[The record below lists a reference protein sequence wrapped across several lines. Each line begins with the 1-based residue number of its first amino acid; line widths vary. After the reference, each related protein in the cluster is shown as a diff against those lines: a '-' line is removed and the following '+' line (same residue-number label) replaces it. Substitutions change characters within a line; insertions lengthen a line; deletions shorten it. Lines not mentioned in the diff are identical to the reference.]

1 MKTIKL
7 LILFATISLFTTAP
21 FNAAEARD
29 CSDPKGFHQ
38 KLMCKKLLES
48 LEFGK
53 SSDNSA
59 ATDSSASTDDPK
71 KKGSGLGG
79 VWNAIKNFGGKKV
92 GEPG

>member
-1 MKTIKL
+1 MKTVKIIL
-7 LILFATISLFTTAP
+7 LLAIVSVFTSTP
-21 FNAAEARD
+21 YNAAEARD
-29 CSDPKGFHQ
+29 CSNPKGFHQ
-38 KLMCKKLLES
+38 KLMCKKLLED

-59 ATDSSASTDDPK
+59 ATDNPK

-79 VWNAIKNFGGKKV
+79 VWDAIKNFGGKKV

>member
-1 MKTIKL
+1 MKTLKL
-7 LILFATISLFTTAP
+7 LILFATIFLFTTAP
-21 FNAAEARD
+21 YNAAEARD

-38 KLMCKKLLES
+38 KLMCKKLLED

-59 ATDSSASTDDPK
+59 ATDNPK
-71 KKGSGLGG
+71 KKGSGIGG
-79 VWNAIKNFGGKKV
+79 VWDAIKNFGGKKV

>member
-7 LILFATISLFTTAP
+7 LILFATIFLFTTAP
-21 FNAAEARD
+21 YNAAEARD

-38 KLMCKKLLES
+38 KLMCKKFLEG

-59 ATDSSASTDDPK
+59 ATDNPK
-71 KKGSGLGG
+71 KKGSGIGG
-79 VWNAIKNFGGKKV
+79 VWDAIKNFGGKNV

>member
-7 LILFATISLFTTAP
+7 IILFATISLFTTSII
-21 FNAAEARD
+21 NSAEARD

-38 KLMCKKLLES
+38 KLMCKKFFEG

-59 ATDSSASTDDPK
+59 TTDKPK
-71 KKGSGLGG
+71 KQGSGLGG
-79 VWNAIKNFGGKKV
+79 VWDAIKNFGGKNV